1 MSIRVLNPTETGGA
15 ALKRAPRLDNLNGTV
30 LGVLHNGRQGNDVVL
45 REIVR
50 ILESK
55 YTFKKVVRRAKPRP
69 FNIAPTEIIDELA
82 NSCDVV
88 ITGVGD

>member
-15 ALKRAPRLDNLNGTV
+15 VLKRAPRVGNLNSTV

-55 YTFKKVVRRAKPRP
+55 YTFK
-69 FNIAPTEIIDELA
+69 
-82 NSCDVV
+82 
-88 ITGVGD
+88 

>member
-15 ALKRAPRLDNLNGTV
+15 VPARAPRLGNLNGAV

-45 REIVR
+45 REIVL

-55 YTFKKVVRRAKPRP
+55 YAFKKVVRRAKPRP

>member
-15 ALKRAPRLDNLNGTV
+15 ALTRAPRLGDLNGAI
-30 LGVLHNGRQGNDVVL
+30 LGILHNGRQGNDVVL

-55 YTFKKVVRRAKPRP
+55 YAFKKVVRKNKPRP
-69 FNIAPTEIIDELA
+69 FNIAPGEIIDELA

-88 ITGVGD
+88 VTGVGD